1 MNIHAEITVAETTAA
16 TNWVIPINLQRNK
29 GVFILQDRDP
39 SGSCKM
45 SALHNSAEG
54 IINFDLRDS
63 AKNVLSFLL
72 PQRSSL
78 RERLILPAALI
89 FVD

>member
-29 GVFILQDRDP
+29 GVSILQDRDP

-45 SALHNSAEG
+45 STLHNSAEG

-63 AKNVLSFLL
+63 AKKCAVFFITTKELSKGAINSASCTYFC
-72 PQRSSL
+72 
-78 RERLILPAALI
+78 
-89 FVD
+89 